1 MKDIKEK
8 KNINGILAVFFKC
21 LRLILAYSKS
31 YVILTITVNILLGIM
46 LAVSLVVLQDILNQV
61 QLNINDMHKLIIMII
76 VYISIDVFTTLISAV
91 YNYYTSKVSLN
102 LDLKLRL
109 SVLEKALSLKM
120 EDFENTETFN
130 MINRASNEGNS
141 KIITFFSSIVSTAQA
156 VLSIFSLLLI
166 LVTFNI
172 WIAAPVI
179 FVPIIQ
185 YVYSVYISKVQYDIQ
200 KARTTKERKSWYI
213 SYLITQGVA
222 IKEFIIFHLKDFM
235 LDRFKQLN
243 KGFI

>member
-1 MKDIKEK
+1 M
-8 KNINGILAVFFKC
+8 
-21 LRLILAYSKS
+21 
-31 YVILTITVNILLGIM
+31 
-46 LAVSLVVLQDILNQV
+46 VLQDILNQV
-61 QLNINDMHKLIIMII
+61 QLNINDMHRLIIMII
-76 VYISIDVFTTLISAV
+76 VYITIDIFTTLISAV
-91 YNYYTSKVSLN
+91 YNYYTTKVSLN

-109 SVLEKALSLKM
+109 SVLEKALALKM

-185 YVYSVYISKVQYDIQ
+185 YVYSVYISKVQYNIQ

-222 IKEFIIFHLKDFM
+222 
-235 LDRFKQLN
+235 
-243 KGFI
+243 